1 MEMRYIGKNGKET
14 LYQIGP
20 FKTEVE
26 MLPVYVIVQL
36 RAYGFGTYVNDNL
49 PAMGIRE
56 AGISIARQ
64 QDKEWLVKLN
74 FYDGHELTEEE
85 MKVIEEAITDIQ

>member
-1 MEMRYIGKNGKET
+1 MKFIEKSHNET
-14 LYQIGP
+14 IYHVGP

-26 MLPVYVIVQL
+26 LLPVYVIVQL

-56 AGISIARQ
+56 AGVSIARHG
-64 QDKEWLVKLN
+64 DKNWLVKLN
-74 FYDGHELTEEE
+74 FYDGRELTDEE

>member
-1 MEMRYIGKNGKET
+1 MKFIEKAHKET
-14 LYQIGP
+14 IYHVGP
-20 FKTEVE
+20 FETEVE

-56 AGISIARQ
+56 AGVSISRHS
-64 QDKEWLVKLN
+64 DKKWLVKLN
-74 FYDGHELTEEE
+74 FYDGRVLTDEE